1 MGNGRDKSHD
11 PDGLKDVGL
20 RFKLAGYFSG
30 PSKFSLKRGKKLRDF
45 RDFLERDVERFLHS
59 DATRRELNRA
69 KLHRIKPEE
78 IVKEAMEK
86 IDWLNGV
93 GAMTNVEAGNFWDRV
108 SAPHFRSAIDSIRQR
123 DSDRLSRGRPEERHK
138 FILIRQ
144 LLHRFEEFTNL
155 TKRRSWLEIA
165 FLFLIFKA
173 GSVSVRDELPG

>member
-93 GAMTNVEAGNFWDRV
+93 ATPSAKGYHPV
-108 SAPHFRSAIDSIRQR
+108 SWAQSSRSRCPR
-123 DSDRLSRGRPEERHK
+123 RRFSR
-138 FILIRQ
+138 FSSSCIL
-144 LLHRFEEFTNL
+144 
-155 TKRRSWLEIA
+155 
-165 FLFLIFKA
+165 
-173 GSVSVRDELPG
+173 